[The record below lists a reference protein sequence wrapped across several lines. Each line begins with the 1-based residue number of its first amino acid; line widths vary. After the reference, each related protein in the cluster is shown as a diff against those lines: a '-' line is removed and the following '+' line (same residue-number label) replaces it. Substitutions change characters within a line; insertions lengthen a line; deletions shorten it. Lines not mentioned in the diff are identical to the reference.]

1 MFLFKSDEITHGG
14 CYDYNTSNV
23 SALRMSLLYK
33 KMGIQNHSFLL
44 YLSQPELSKY
54 DPYDLKDNSEEL
66 RDRIILETKTN
77 PWYYF
82 RQLVKV
88 QSSGGDDIPFIFNRF
103 NVALIWTYLNSID
116 SLSCLARQNG
126 KSVTVQSLVSWLF
139 FFVAYKSRFGLV
151 TKDATLVAESVS
163 RLKEIRNSLPKFM
176 IHNLNDSDNQEG
188 LTYNELKNE
197 YITFI
202 APADRKAA
210 RSLGRGHSFI
220 FLQEDEFNY
229 LRNIRL
235 AHPSISACLDTAGEQ
250 ARANGIP
257 SAKMMTST
265 WGRLADDSGSYGFE
279 LKNKA
284 LRFSERLYDMQDHK
298 TLIDFVH
305 RNSKN
310 DTLYLDFH
318 WKLLGKDQAWYDR
331 VTRDKTAD
339 EIAVDYE
346 GRWLISSDASILPES
361 LMKRIEHSVIEP
373 VSYSTISGLTVKW
386 YVDED
391 IVSSEEYRYRNFI
404 FGLDTADNVGED
416 YTTLVGVDPT
426 DMGVIC
432 TARCNIANLFDVVKC
447 IASLLDMFPNSVLI
461 AERNKNGAIMLD
473 ILIDT
478 MIKNGQDPFKR
489 LYNTFIQEYSG
500 MSKRLSDIDLSDG
513 RNRKHF
519 GFATTAA
526 ADSRN
531 ILYGKVLI
539 NMLNYMAHKTRDA
552 DIVDEIKSLTIRN
565 GRVDHPL
572 GKHDDTT
579 ISFLLTGFFALFG
592 KNLTMYGIHSD
603 DILKCISK
611 TGETVDNDAKE
622 RQRFIQKRVIELKR
636 LIDDEDNMML
646 TQAYKRELKHYESML
661 DNSLL
666 DDEVRNMD
674 QVKQQTQTV
683 YNPYTGRGGD
693 LSSSLA
699 GFF

>member
-1 MFLFKSDEITHGG
+1 MFLFKSDEQTHGG
-14 CYDYNTSNV
+14 IYDFNTKNK
-23 SALRMSLLYK
+23 SAIRMSLLYK
-33 KMGIQNHSFLL
+33 KMGIKNCNFLL
-44 YLSQPELSKY
+44 YLSQPDLAGVN
-54 DPYDLKDNSEEL
+54 PYNLRDNSQEL
-66 RDRIILETKTN
+66 VTKIALEVKTN
-77 PWYYF
+77 PWYYL
-82 RQLVKV
+82 RELVKV
-88 QSSGGDDIPFIFNRF
+88 QSSGSDDIPFIFNRF
-103 NVALIWTYLNSID
+103 NVALIWSYLNSVD
-116 SLSCLARQNG
+116 TLSCLARQCG
-126 KSVTVQSLVSWLF
+126 KSVAVQTLLSWLF

-151 TKDATLVAESVS
+151 TKDATLVAESVG
-163 RLKEIRNSLPKFM
+163 RLKEIRNSLPQYL

-202 APADRKAA
+202 SPADRKQA

-235 AHPSISACLDTAGEQ
+235 AHPAISSCLDTAGQQ
-250 ARANGIP
+250 AREHGIP

-265 WGRLADDSGSYGFE
+265 WGRLADDAGAYGFE

-284 LRFSERLYDMQDHK
+284 LRFSERLYDMQDHT
-298 TLIDFVH
+298 TLLDFIH

-318 WKLLGKDQAWYDR
+318 WKLLGKDQEWYQR

-346 GRWLISSDASILPES
+346 GQWLLSSDASILPEQ
-361 LMKRIEHSVIEP
+361 LMKRVEASVTEP
-373 VSYSTISGLTVKW
+373 VSYSNIAGLTVKW
-386 YVDED
+386 YVDQD
-391 IVSSEEYRYRNFI
+391 IVQSEDYRFRSFI

-416 YTTLVGVDPT
+416 FTTLVGVDPT

-432 TARCNIANLFDVVKC
+432 TARCNIANLFDVVQC
-447 IASLLDMFPNSVLI
+447 IAKLLDMFPNSVLI

-473 ILIDT
+473 ILIST
-478 MIKNGQDPFKR
+478 MLKNHTDPFKR

-500 MSKRLSDIDLSDG
+500 TSKRLSDIDLSDG

-531 ILYGKVLI
+531 ILYGKVMM
-539 NMLNYMAHKTRDA
+539 NMLNYMAHKVRDA

-579 ISFLLTGFFALFG
+579 ISFLLTGFFAFFG
-592 KNLTMYGIHSD
+592 KNLSMYGIQSD
-603 DILKCISK
+603 EILKCVSK
-611 TGETVDNDAKE
+611 EGVTVSDTAKE
-622 RQRFIQKRVIELKR
+622 QQKYIQRRLGELRQ
-636 LIDDEDNMML
+636 LIASEDNMML
-646 TQAYKRELKHYESML
+646 VQAYKRELKHYESL
-661 DNSLL
+661 VDNTLI
-666 DDEVRNMD
+666 DDARNMD
-674 QVKQQTQTV
+674 QVKQQTSI
-683 YNPYTGRGGD
+683 YNPYAEAQS
-693 LSSSLA
+693 LSQSLR